1 MADTKFRLTR
11 RGALLGAAGMGV
23 AVSACGEERPQF
35 DPLPRREGAFKHGVA
50 SGDPK
55 SDSVVLWTAITTDD
69 GAVPGR
75 AVVEMALDADFSD
88 IVWSS
93 EAAPRDGVL
102 TVHGAT
108 PVKIIADGLE
118 AGRWHHYRF
127 RYGTQVSPAGRTR
140 TLPVGRTSEYR
151 IAAFSCSNYPRGFFN
166 AYRHAAENAEADLMI
181 HLGDYLYEYGMGGY
195 GTQDAERLSRV
206 VDPVGEIV
214 SEDDY
219 ARRHSLY
226 CLDPDLQAAKAAAA
240 WLPIWDD
247 HETANDSWSGGAQ
260 NHDPETEGDWHARRD
275 AAIRAYHDW
284 LPVREGETLINRYGK
299 AEIGDL
305 ATLLFVETRLTA
317 RSSELDFSSFP
328 IPVGADPDD
337 AASQAAVRNWRDNVI
352 GDPERRL
359 IGDEQGEFIA
369 GTLSASVAEGKP
381 WRVIAN
387 QVLMGRLE
395 APNFM
400 TETPLWLRLG
410 MRLTSRFQ
418 WEFAQRTAHG
428 VPMNL
433 DSWDGF
439 PVDRERFYDR
449 ARAAGADMI
458 VLTGDTHNMWTNDLF
473 DASGERRGT
482 EFGVTSV
489 TSPSPY
495 EAVNAPDVDFGR
507 MMEERNREILLN
519 NVRDKG
525 YLRLT
530 LRRGEAV
537 AEHVRVSTILSRDFT
552 GEVASAWRVSPSL
565 GGAVPQVQRIS

>member
-1 MADTKFRLTR
+1 MADTGFRLTR

-23 AVSACGEERPQF
+23 AVSACAEDQPQL

-50 SGDPK
+50 SGDPR
-55 SDSVVLWTAITTDD
+55 SDSVVLWTAITRDD
-69 GAVPGR
+69 GSAPGPVM
-75 AVVEMALDADFSD
+75 AEMALDEGFTQ
-88 IVWSS
+88 IVWSG
-93 EAAPRDGVL
+93 EAAPREGAL
-102 TVHGAT
+102 SAHGAT
-108 PVKIIADGLE
+108 PVKIIAEGL
-118 AGRWHHYRF
+118 APGVWHHYRF
-127 RYGTQVSPAGRTR
+127 RSGEQTSPSGRTR
-140 TLPVGRTSEYR
+140 TLPVGPVETFR

-166 AYRHAAENAEADLMI
+166 AYRHAAETAQADLMI

-195 GTQDAERLSRV
+195 GTDNAERLSRMI
-206 VDPVGEIV
+206 DPVTELL
-214 SEDDY
+214 SASDY
-219 ARRHSLY
+219 ATRHSLY
-226 CLDPDLQAAKAAAA
+226 CLDPDLQAAKAASA

-247 HETANDSWSGGAQ
+247 HESANDAWADGAE
-260 NHDPETEGDWHARRD
+260 NHDPATEGGWTERRD
-275 AAIRAYHDW
+275 AAMRAYHDW
-284 LPVREGETLINRYGK
+284 MPVREGETLINRYG
-299 AEIGDL
+299 AVEIGDL
-305 ATLLFVETRLTA
+305 ATLMFLETRLTA
-317 RSSELDFSSFP
+317 RSARIDFSSFP
-328 IPVGADPDD
+328 IPVSADPDD
-337 AASQAAVRNWRDNVI
+337 PANQAAVRNWRETVI
-352 GDPERRL
+352 GDPQRRL
-359 IGDEQGEFIA
+359 IEDVQGAFIA
-369 GTLSASVAEGKP
+369 QTLAASAAGGKP

-400 TETPLWLRLG
+400 TETPFWLRLG
-410 MRLTSRFQ
+410 MRLTSQFQ

-449 ARAAGADMI
+449 ARAAGADFI
-458 VLTGDTHNMWTNDLF
+458 VLTGDTHNMWTNDLL

-495 EAVNAPDVDFGR
+495 ETVNAPDVDFGR
-507 MMEERNREILLN
+507 MMQERNVQIVHN

-530 LRRGEAV
+530 LSRAEAV

-552 GEVASAWRVSPSL
+552 GEVESAWRVRPAL
-565 GGAVPQVQRIS
+565 GGAVPPVERIS

>member
-1 MADTKFRLTR
+1 MSDDTLKLTR
-11 RGALLGAAGMGV
+11 RGALLAAAGAGL
-23 AVSACGEERPQF
+23 AVSACGETLEQL
-35 DPLPRREGAFKHGVA
+35 DPLPRREGPFKHGVA

-55 SDSVVLWTAITTDD
+55 ADSVVLWTAITPEN
-69 GAVPGR
+69 GAGAGPVE
-75 AVVEMALDADFSD
+75 VEMALDEAFSD
-88 IVWSS
+88 IVWRA
-93 EAAPRDGVL
+93 EAAPREGVL
-102 TVHGAT
+102 SVHGAT

-118 AGRWHHYRF
+118 PGRWHYYRF
-127 RYGTQVSPAGRTR
+127 RFGGETSPVGRTR
-140 TLPVGRTSEYR
+140 TLPVGRVSEYR
-151 IAAFSCSNYPRGFFN
+151 IAAFSCSNYPHGFFN
-166 AYRHAAENAEADLMI
+166 AYRHAAEHAQADLMI
-181 HLGDYLYEYGMGGY
+181 HLGDYIYEYGMGGY
-195 GTQDAERLSRV
+195 GTGDAERLARV
-206 VDPVGEIV
+206 VDPQTELYT
-214 SEDDY
+214 EEDY

-226 CLDPDLQAAKAAAA
+226 SLDPDLQAAKAAAA

-247 HETANDSWSGGAQ
+247 HETANDSWVDGAE
-260 NHDPETEGDWHARRD
+260 NHDPKTEGDWHERRD

-284 LPVREGETLINRYGK
+284 LPVREGETLIKRYGK

-305 ATLLFVETRLTA
+305 ATLVFLETRLTA
-317 RSSELDFSSFP
+317 RSEELDFSSFP
-328 IPVGADPDD
+328 IDVGADPDD
-337 AASQAAVRNWRDNVI
+337 PANQAAVRHWRENII
-352 GDPERRL
+352 GNPERRL
-359 IGDEQGEFIA
+359 ISETQGEFVQDA
-369 GTLSASVAEGKP
+369 LAASVAEGKP

-400 TETPLWLRLG
+400 TETPFWLRLG
-410 MRLTSRFQ
+410 MRLRSRFQ

-428 VPMNL
+428 VPLNL

-449 ARAAGADMI
+449 ARAAGADFI
-458 VLTGDTHNMWTNDLF
+458 VLTGDTHNIWTNDLY

-507 MMEERNREILLN
+507 MMEERNPEILHN

-530 LRRGEAV
+530 LRRGEAL
-537 AEHVRVSTILSRDFT
+537 AEHVRVTTIKSRDAS
-552 GEVASAWRVSPSL
+552 GEVESLWRVSPSL
-565 GGAVPQVQRIS
+565 GGAVPPVERIG

>member
-1 MADTKFRLTR
+1 MADNKFRLTR
-11 RGALLGAAGMGV
+11 RGALLGAAGISV
-23 AVSACGEERPQF
+23 AVSACGEELAQF
-35 DPLPRREGAFKHGVA
+35 DPLPAREGAFKHGVA

-69 GAVPGR
+69 GTAPGP
-75 AVVEMALDADFSD
+75 VMVEMALDAGFTE
-88 IVWSS
+88 IVWSG
-93 EAAPRDGVL
+93 EAAPREGAL

-108 PVKIIADGLE
+108 PVKIIAEGLE

-127 RYGTQVSPAGRTR
+127 RYGAQTSPVGRTR
-140 TLPVGRTSEYR
+140 TLPVGRVNEYR

-195 GTQDAERLSRV
+195 GTGDAERLSRV
-206 VDPVGEIV
+206 VDPVTEIL
-214 SEDDY
+214 SEEDY
-219 ARRHSLY
+219 ARRHSQY
-226 CLDPDLQAAKAAAA
+226 SLDPDLQAAKAAAA

-247 HETANDSWSGGAQ
+247 HETSNDAWADGAE
-260 NHDPETEGDWHARRD
+260 NHDPQTEGDWHERRD

-305 ATLLFVETRLTA
+305 ATLLFIETRLTA
-317 RSSELDFSSFP
+317 RSTELDFSSFP
-328 IPVGADPDD
+328 IPVDADPDNPG
-337 AASQAAVRNWRDNVI
+337 SEAAVRDWRDTVV
-352 GDPERRL
+352 GDPGRRL
-359 IGDEQGEFIA
+359 IGDEQGDFITQ
-369 GTLSASVAEGKP
+369 TLTASVAEGKP

-400 TETPLWLRLG
+400 TETPFWLRLG

-439 PVDRERFYDR
+439 PVDRERLYDR
-449 ARAAGADMI
+449 VRAAGADMI
-458 VLTGDTHNMWTNDLF
+458 VLTGDTHNMWTNDLL
-473 DASGERRGT
+473 DGSGVRLGT

-495 EAVNAPDVDFGR
+495 ETVNAPDVDFGR
-507 MMEERNREILLN
+507 MIEDRNAEILHN

-530 LRRGEAV
+530 LRRGEAL

-552 GEVASAWRVSPSL
+552 GEVESLWRVSPSL